1 MAFLVACQKI
11 CKYIMLSLKGHS
23 NSLVLHF
30 PKVET
35 LLSSMDK
42 ATKTL
47 ETIFATIAY
56 FVRAFLIVS
65 FTIHDPKICELQ
77 AQDEIT
83 LMTQPDLG

>member
-1 MAFLVACQKI
+1 
-11 CKYIMLSLKGHS
+11 
-23 NSLVLHF
+23 
-30 PKVET
+30 
-35 LLSSMDK
+35 MDK

-47 ETIFATIAY
+47 ETIIATIAY

-65 FTIHDPKICELQ
+65 FTPHDPKICELQ